1 MSSEAPAEGRRRQCG
16 RRGDL
21 TRFGAA
27 RTVRGRD
34 TVHAVRT
41 VRSAVATA
49 GAGRAVGA
57 VAPAESGAEG

>member
-1 MSSEAPAEGRRRQCG
+1 MSSEAPAEGRRQCG

-41 VRSAVATA
+41 VRSAA
-49 GAGRAVGA
+49 GAGRAVSA